1 MAGSVLGVHR
11 AFQYGSG
18 QIQSIVAKA
27 VVRRLHIKDVLEYI
41 RGELPVLQTQSAVN
55 PPPLRPVSSSIFLCF
70 MGDVMGEEKSEFLKF
85 INYIIYLIELS
96 GGARSHANLVIN
108 NP

>member
-41 RGELPVLQTQSAVN
+41 RDELPVPTD
-55 PPPLRPVSSSIFLCF
+55 SIS
-70 MGDVMGEEKSEFLKF
+70 GKYTTTKASKF
-85 INYIIYLIELS
+85 
-96 GGARSHANLVIN
+96 
-108 NP
+108 